1 MEYISQE
8 VLNKIKTNQL
18 LTIYLKQMAM
28 ILLCVHF
35 IASNL
40 FSLNDHEKNDKV
52 IYKYFKGKYVKS
64 PV

>member
-1 MEYISQE
+1 M
-8 VLNKIKTNQL
+8 V
-18 LTIYLKQMAM
+18 
-28 ILLCVHF
+28 LLCVHF